1 MYSLPQ
7 TEGGIKSLK
16 IAALDEELGQYEVVW
31 QLGRGAALGVW
42 QMGRADTRGRSV
54 LVTVE
59 SEAGGGTHR
68 HWLPRHGHLPLLP
81 RAELRH
87 RARGCSGHHHHHYN
101 NNSSHNNSI

>member
-42 QMGRADTRGRSV
+42 QMGQADTRGR
-54 LVTVE
+54 
-59 SEAGGGTHR
+59 HR
-68 HWLPRHGHLPLLP
+68 GPPRHGHLPLLP

-87 RARGCSGHHHHHYN
+87 RARGCSGHHHHRGAGLHY